1 MNVPATLKHSFLLC
15 LFAAAVPLW
24 AIPAPMQVTAAT
36 PARVWTEGYGTGNGR
51 LGILS
56 FGVFP
61 KETVVLN
68 EGSIFAKKNFQ
79 MREGAAEALD
89 KARELCKEGK
99 YRSADQLFRKN
110 ILPPGNI
117 AGDYQQGGRLQVEFQ
132 GLPSPSSYQR
142 TLDMRRGK
150 ATTRAQFGTGELT
163 TEILA
168 APSSDCAAY
177 HIACTMPSGCRVSLN
192 LEHPDPSARIVAQ
205 PNGWVL
211 EGQGS
216 NGGTRFENTV
226 VILAPGASVTRKGST
241 IILDSAREVMVLSS
255 ISTDYNIRKP
265 EAPLTHSLAAK
276 NARILA
282 KAQKAGWKKLA
293 AETEDYFSRLMTRCQ
308 VDLGDSPAGVSAM
321 TTAQRLERVKQGK
334 KDPDLLEQLFQFG
347 RFCTIAHTRP
357 GQLPC
362 GLQGL
367 WNPELR
373 AAWMGCYFLN
383 INSQMNQWP
392 SHVTGLGEFQNSY
405 LDFVRSLR
413 PHGEEFARFIKR
425 DGFCFGHYT
434 DCWKRTYFSGNNPEW
449 GASLMNGAWACAHL
463 VDSYRFTGDREDLK
477 KSLPILESNARFIM
491 SWFEDDGEG
500 RYLSGPGVSPETGF
514 YAPDGTGPNVLSYV
528 SNGTSH
534 DQLLGR
540 EALRNYIYACGEL
553 GVRTPTLL
561 KAVQFLRKIPQPSI
575 GPDGRVQEWRQPFEE
590 MQKGHRHISHLYGLF
605 PGTEWDVLNTPEY
618 AEAVRKSADFRR
630 KYADMGNNGI
640 RTGWSTAWLINLYA
654 ALGDGNAA
662 EDRMYTMLR
671 HYINSNLFDIH
682 PPFQI
687 DGNFGFSSGVA
698 ECLIQSR
705 IMQDGFQVILLAPA
719 LADGWK
725 KGSATGLRTRGGL
738 KVDLSWQNG
747 RVQATATAT
756 RPGKFRFMHQGRK
769 KDLSM
774 NKGET
779 ARLDFPPLSH

>member
-15 LFAAAVPLW
+15 LFAAAVPLR

-99 YRSADQLFRKN
+99 YRSAVSYSVRISFPRH
-110 ILPPGNI
+110 I

-192 LEHPDPSARIVAQ
+192 LEHPDPASRIVAQ
-205 PNGWVL
+205 PNGWAL

-226 VILAPGASVTRKGST
+226 AILAPGASITRKGST
-241 IILDSAREVMVLSS
+241 IILDSAREVLVLSS

-265 EAPLTHSLAAK
+265 ETPLTHSLTAK

-347 RFCTIAHTRP
+347 RFCTIVHTRP

-413 PHGEEFARFIKR
+413 PHGEKFARFIKR

-434 DCWKRTYFSGNNPEW
+434 DCWNAPIFQATIRMGGQPHER
-449 GASLMNGAWACAHL
+449 GVG
-463 VDSYRFTGDREDLK
+463 V
-477 KSLPILESNARFIM
+477 LPTWWTATA
-491 SWFEDDGEG
+491 
-500 RYLSGPGVSPETGF
+500 SPETGKTLKNRCPF
-514 YAPDGTGPNVLSYV
+514 WNPTRDSSCPGLRMTARAVTFPARGCLRDRILLRPDGTGPNVLSYV
-528 SNGTSH
+528 SNGASH

-540 EALRNYIYACGEL
+540 ESLRNYIYACGEL
-553 GVRTPTLL
+553 GVQTPTLL
-561 KAVQFLRKIPQPSI
+561 KAVQFLRKIPQPAI
-575 GPDGRVQEWRQPFEE
+575 GPDGRVQEWKQPFEE

-605 PGTEWDVLNTPEY
+605 PGTEWDILNTPEY

>member
-1 MNVPATLKHSFLLC
+1 MNTLKNMKHLSFLC
-15 LFAAAVPLW
+15 LLLAAAPVH
-24 AIPAPMQVTAAT
+24 AAPAPMQIISDE
-36 PARVWTEGYGTGNGR
+36 PARQWTHGYGTGNGR

-61 KETVVLN
+61 KEMIVLN
-68 EGSIFAKKNFQ
+68 EGSIFAKKDFR
-79 MREGAAEALD
+79 MKEGAAEALN
-89 KARELCKEGK
+89 KARQLCQEGK
-99 YRSADQLFRKN
+99 YRSADQVFKKK
-110 ILPPGNI
+110 ILPPENI
-117 AGDYQQGGRLQVEFQ
+117 AGHYQQGGLLQVEFQ
-132 GLPSPSSYQR
+132 GLPAPSSFRR
-142 TLDMRRGK
+142 TLDMQRGK
-150 ATTRAQFGTGELT
+150 ASTRAQFGTGEVV

-168 APSSDCAAY
+168 SPSTDCAVY
-177 HIACTMPSGCRVSLN
+177 HITCTIPSGCRISLN
-192 LEHPDPSARIVAQ
+192 LKHPDRAARISAR
-205 PNGWVL
+205 PDGWVL
-211 EGQGS
+211 EGQGG
-216 NGGTRFENTV
+216 NGGTRFENRV
-226 VILAPGASVTRKGST
+226 VVLAPGATVSRRDKEL
-241 IILDSAREVMVLSS
+241 ILDSAREVLVLSS

-265 EAPLTHSLAAK
+265 ESPLKENLGNRNTQF
-276 NARILA
+276 LA
-282 KAQKAGWKKLA
+282 KANKKGWKKLEE
-293 AETEDYFSRLMTRCQ
+293 ETANYFSRLMMRCQ
-308 VDLGDSPAGVSAM
+308 VDLGDSPPEVSAM
-321 TTAQRLERVKQGK
+321 TIAQRLKRIKDGQ
-334 KDPDLLEQLFQFG
+334 KDPDLVEQLFQFG

-405 LDFVRSLR
+405 LDFVRSLL
-413 PHGEEFARFIKR
+413 PYGEEFARFIKR

-449 GASLMNGAWACAHL
+449 AASLMNGAWAASHL
-463 VDSYRFTGDREDLK
+463 VDSYRFTGDKKDLA
-477 KSLPILESNARFIM
+477 KSVPLLESNARFIM
-491 SWFEDDGEG
+491 SWFEDDGKG
-500 RYLSGPGVSPETGF
+500 RFLAGPGVSPETGF

-540 EALRNYIYACGEL
+540 ESLRNYIYACQEL
-553 GVRTPTLL
+553 GIRTPTLT
-561 KAVQFLRKIPQPSI
+561 KAVQFLRKIPQLAI
-575 GPDGRVQEWRQPFEE
+575 GPDGRVQEWIQPFEE

-630 KYADMGNNGI
+630 KYTDMGNNGV

-662 EDRMYTMLR
+662 EERMYTLLK
-671 HYINSNLFDIH
+671 HYINPNLFDMH

-687 DGNFGFSSGVA
+687 DGNFGFTSGVA
-698 ECLIQSR
+698 QCLIQSQ
-705 IMQDGFQVILLAPA
+705 IVQDGFQVILLAPA

-738 KVDLSWQNG
+738 KVDLSWENG
-747 RVQATATAT
+747 RVRATAMAS

-769 KDLSM
+769 KDMVM
-774 NKGET
+774 NKGQT
-779 ARLDFPPLSH
+779 ATLDFPSSPQ